1 MSPILTKSIYFV
13 AKLRFLLFFVN
24 LLNKL
29 YKNQFSFNMYI
40 YLKTLKMKKILL
52 PIFIVLGLLASCDA
66 IDELTKFDLDYQSNF
81 SIPPTTLVNI
91 PIALDT
97 PDITTGSESSFE
109 SNNTHKDLIES
120 IKLKTMTITIETP
133 EDGDFNFLKEIY
145 IYINAEG
152 LEEIEIANGI
162 DLQNIN
168 SNVLELNILDQ
179 ELREYIKEDS
189 FNLKVRT
196 TTDETINETHNI
208 VIDTK
213 FRVDAEILGV

>member
-1 MSPILTKSIYFV
+1 
-13 AKLRFLLFFVN
+13 
-24 LLNKL
+24 
-29 YKNQFSFNMYI
+29 
-40 YLKTLKMKKILL
+40 MKKILFSA
-52 PIFIVLGLLASCDA
+52 FIVFGLLISCDA
-66 IDELTKFDLDYQSNF
+66 IDELTKFDLDYQSSF

-91 PIALDT
+91 PISLDT
-97 PDITTGSESSFE
+97 PDVTTGSESSFE
-109 SNNTHKDLIES
+109 SNNTNKDLIES
-120 IKLKTMTITIETP
+120 IKLTMMTMTIEAP

-162 DLQNIN
+162 DLENIN
-168 SNVLELNILDQ
+168 SNILELNILDQ
-179 ELREYIKEDS
+179 ELKEYIKEDS

>member
-1 MSPILTKSIYFV
+1 
-13 AKLRFLLFFVN
+13 
-24 LLNKL
+24 
-29 YKNQFSFNMYI
+29 MYI

-52 PIFIVLGLLASCDA
+52 PIFIVLGLLVSCDA

-91 PIALDT
+91 PITLDT

>member
-1 MSPILTKSIYFV
+1 
-13 AKLRFLLFFVN
+13 
-24 LLNKL
+24 
-29 YKNQFSFNMYI
+29 MYI

-52 PIFIVLGLLASCDA
+52 PIFIVLGLLVSCDA

-162 DLQNIN
+162 DLQNTN